1 MFVSVAN
8 DGNVTVQL
16 RGCVTASL
24 FRRGRQVSRLSPPA
38 RRALLPGARALMAL
52 RYVGRVRGPVT
63 AIVQVRL
70 GPGVHAIER
79 RYRIRL

>member
-1 MFVSVAN
+1 
-8 DGNVTVQL
+8 
-16 RGCVTASL
+16 
-24 FRRGRQVSRLSPPA
+24 
-38 RRALLPGARALMAL
+38 MAL